1 MYYRKKRKG
10 LPYTFQELAFFSPK
24 QFDAPVPVEEK
35 DMLFKLKICTN
46 SNRVF
51 SGPFFMEGVGQYE
64 VTEKELKKMLKI
76 VNETPDLIMYCE
88 EYTIT
93 DDFNGL
99 WKYYGKEGETPL
111 ACICPAGGETGEP
124 HLA

>member
-1 MYYRKKRKG
+1 MRHRKKRKG
-10 LPYTFQELAFFSPK
+10 LPYTFQEFAFFSPK
-24 QFDAPVPVEEK
+24 QFAVLVPVQEK

-51 SGPFFMEGVGQYE
+51 SGPFFMESTVQHE

-88 EYTIT
+88 EYTTT
-93 DDFNGL
+93 DDYNGL

-111 ACICPAGGETGEP
+111 AHIVQEEL
-124 HLA
+124 LAQ

>member
-1 MYYRKKRKG
+1 MHHRKKRKG
-10 LPYTFQELAFFSPK
+10 LPYIFQEFAFFSPK
-24 QFDAPVPVEEK
+24 QFDALVPVEEK

-51 SGPFFMEGVGQYE
+51 SGPFFMESAVQHE

-76 VNETPDLIMYCE
+76 VNETPDLIMYGE

-93 DDFNGL
+93 DDCNGL

-111 ACICPAGGETGEP
+111 ANIVQEEL
-124 HLA
+124 LAQ

>member
-1 MYYRKKRKG
+1 MYRRKARQG
-10 LPYTFQELAFFSPK
+10 LPYVFQEFAFFSPK

-35 DMLFKLKICTN
+35 DMLFKLKICIN

-51 SGPFFMEGVGQYE
+51 SGPFFMESIGQHE

-76 VNETPDLIMYCE
+76 VNETPGLIMYCE
-88 EYTIT
+88 EYTIV
-93 DDFNGL
+93 DDCNGL

-111 ACICPAGGETGEP
+111 AHIVQEEL
-124 HLA
+124 LAQ